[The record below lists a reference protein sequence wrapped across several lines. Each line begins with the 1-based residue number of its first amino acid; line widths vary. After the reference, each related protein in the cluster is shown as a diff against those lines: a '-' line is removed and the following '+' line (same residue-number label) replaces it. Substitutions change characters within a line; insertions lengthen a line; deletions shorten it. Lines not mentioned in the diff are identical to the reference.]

1 MRSGGVGGPGG
12 FEGGIVVV
20 SHRVWRRSGWPRVSG
35 AFRAAMANEIDFVSV
50 RQRLNVYRNESANWL
65 KSALEL

>member
-1 MRSGGVGGPGG
+1 MGAQSTNSR
-12 FEGGIVVV
+12 IDTLL
-20 SHRVWRRSGWPRVSG
+20 RVLGNSDRICESKD
-35 AFRAAMANEIDFVSV
+35 AFRAATSNEIDFVSV